1 MNELID
7 VYNYM
12 YWGNYNQR
20 IQELANM
27 ALEEFWNFKGRT
39 DYSILKN
46 YLKYTFNKIQE
57 EGNILKEKSYFIF
70 NTGLFDKY
78 YNQIYVRA
86 IEDSSQ
92 SSGKRFKDFCTKYEL
107 LLDGIV
113 NDPKRANY
121 FSNPDELV
129 FDWHYKININFKH
142 ILEDEENRKRL
153 PQVILN
159 AKQPERE
166 LNGAI
171 QESIKRVTANY
182 KLAVPQYF
190 NGRIQLLLPLYFEN
204 SSTPSLALVLS
215 KVSDDKNNTEYL
227 GHTCLTMDMAYYNA
241 RLITKPESNW
251 LLPQDID
258 DSKESVE

>member
-1 MNELID
+1 MNELIN

-27 ALEEFWNFKGRT
+27 ALEETWNFKGRT

-92 SSGKRFKDFCTKYEL
+92 DSGKRFKDFCTKYEL

-113 NDPKRANY
+113 NAPQRANY

-129 FDWHYKININFKH
+129 FDWHYKINVNFKH

-153 PQVILN
+153 PQVILK
-159 AKQPERE
+159 AEQPERE

-190 NGRIQLLLPLYFEN
+190 NGHIQLLLPLYFEN
-204 SSTPSLALVLS
+204 NSTPSLALVLS

-251 LLPQDID
+251 LLPQDIN

>member
-20 IQELANM
+20 IQELADM
-27 ALEEFWNFKGRT
+27 ALDEPWNFNGRT
-39 DYSILKN
+39 DNSILKN

-57 EGNILKEKSYFIF
+57 EGIILEEKSYFIF

-78 YNQIYVRA
+78 YNPIYVRA
-86 IEDSSQ
+86 IEDHSQ
-92 SSGKRFKDFCTKYEL
+92 DSGKKFKDFCTKYEL

-113 NDPKRANY
+113 KAPQRANY
-121 FSNPDELV
+121 FSNPADLV
-129 FDWHYKININFKH
+129 FDWHHKININFRH
-142 ILEDEENRKRL
+142 ILEDVENRKRL
-153 PQVILN
+153 PEVILKAN
-159 AKQPERE
+159 KPERE
-166 LNGAI
+166 LTGAI
-171 QESIKRVTANY
+171 EESIKRVTANY

-190 NGRIQLLLPLYFEN
+190 NKHIQLLLPLYFEN
-204 SSTPSLALVLS
+204 NQTPSLALVLS
-215 KVSDDKNNTEYL
+215 KVSDKENNTEYL

-258 DSKESVE
+258 DSKESIE